1 MGSKG
6 SYSGGGGAAGDSVR
20 EGIDDWLAALP
31 GGGAVA
37 PASSGADADNPGGE
51 DTGENGTRG
60 LSPQSLRVL
69 PTAALFRTSRSGSGG
84 RSRQRDSR
92 GTGTSSRSGSS
103 ELIRSASTSARAAG
117 RGAAAAYAYRTGD
130 AQTLRELG
138 LDYDALRANP
148 NIFEVANQIAQKAC
162 QDLPP
167 GTVATEELYHVV
179 GNLAEWVADA
189 DQGQAAPPPELIAQ
203 EAIGLIIATAYLTET
218 AATLNEKEMTSAQ
231 RQALEAS
238 VREASEELASQI
250 DLSPDRPTA
259 SEFGRVIEQG
269 LEYLR
274 DIYEDRDDD

>member
-6 SYSGGGGAAGDSVR
+6 SYSGGGGAAGDSMR
-20 EGIDDWLAALP
+20 EGLDDWLAALP

-37 PASSGADADNPGGE
+37 PASSDGGAGE
-51 DTGENGTRG
+51 SGDGTGVSRTSA
-60 LSPQSLRVL
+60 LSGRVL

-84 RSRQRDSR
+84 RTHQRDSGR
-92 GTGTSSRSGSS
+92 SNRSGSS
-103 ELIRSASTSARAAG
+103 ELIRSAATSGRAAG
-117 RGAAAAYAYRTGD
+117 RGAAAAYAYRIGD
-130 AQTLRELG
+130 AETLRELG

-162 QDLPP
+162 EDLPP

-179 GNLAEWVADA
+179 GNLAAWVADA
-189 DQGQAAPPPELIAQ
+189 DQGQAAPAPEQIAQ
-203 EAIGLIIATAYLTET
+203 AAIAHIIATAYLTET
-218 AATLNEKEMTSAQ
+218 ASKLNEKATTSAQ

-238 VREASEELASQI
+238 VREAAEELASQI

-274 DIYEDRDDD
+274 DIYEDRNDD

>member
-6 SYSGGGGAAGDSVR
+6 SYSGGGGAVGDSVR
-20 EGIDDWLAALP
+20 EGLDDWLAALP

-37 PASSGADADNPGGE
+37 PASSGGEAGDPGGE
-51 DTGENGTRG
+51 NGASA
-60 LSPQSLRVL
+60 LSPQSRRVL
-69 PTAALFRTSRSGSGG
+69 PTAALFRTSRSGGGG
-84 RSRQRDSR
+84 RSRQRDSGGSGR
-92 GTGTSSRSGSS
+92 SSRSGSS
-103 ELIRSASTSARAAG
+103 ELIRSAGTSARAAG

-130 AQTLRELG
+130 AETLRELG

-162 QDLPP
+162 EDLPP
-167 GTVATEELYHVV
+167 GTVATEELFHVV

-189 DQGQAAPPPELIAQ
+189 DQGQAAPAPELIAQ

-218 AATLNEKEMTSAQ
+218 ASALNEKEMTSAQ
-231 RQALEAS
+231 RQALEVS
-238 VREASEELASQI
+238 VREASEELASQL

-274 DIYEDRDDD
+274 DIYEDGDND

>member
-20 EGIDDWLAALP
+20 EGIDDWLASLP

-37 PASSGADADNPGGE
+37 PPSTAGE
-51 DTGENGTRG
+51 PAENATSG
-60 LSPQSLRVL
+60 LSEQSRRVL
-69 PTAALFRTSRSGSGG
+69 PTAALFGTSRSGSGA
-84 RSRQRDSR
+84 RSRQRDSTR
-92 GTGTSSRSGSS
+92 SNRSSSS

-130 AQTLRELG
+130 ADALRELG
-138 LDYDALRANP
+138 LDYNALRANP

-162 QDLPP
+162 EDLPA

-179 GNLAEWVADA
+179 GNLAAWVADA
-189 DQGQAAPPPELIAQ
+189 DQGQAAGPAPELIAQ

-218 AATLNEKEMTSAQ
+218 ASTLNEKETSSAQ

-259 SEFGRVIEQG
+259 AEFSRVIEQG

-274 DIYEDRDDD
+274 GIYEDDEND